1 MHKYPVYKS
10 SKCLPTAWIKW
21 TLPLLRTA
29 AHTDRTFSEGATCPP
44 SFAIV
49 APPPT
54 SSLSFLPGPLDHGLW
69 RAVQEDEFG
78 VHFLLQVQLSCL
90 PDQEDV
96 CTQLEDAIHVG
107 QLLKHDGVGNA
118 AEKLSDKLA
127 NDQDNRGVKSHDPG
141 GERWCGERV

>member
-1 MHKYPVYKS
+1 M
-10 SKCLPTAWIKW
+10 
-21 TLPLLRTA
+21 LPLLTTA
-29 AHTDRTFSEGATCPP
+29 ANIDGTFSERATRPP
-44 SFAIV
+44 SMVNV
-49 APPPT
+49 APP

-78 VHFLLQVQLSCL
+78 IHFLLQVQLSCL

-107 QLLKHDGVGNA
+107 QLLEHDGVGNA

-127 NDQDNRGVKSHDPG
+127 NDQDN
-141 GERWCGERV
+141 